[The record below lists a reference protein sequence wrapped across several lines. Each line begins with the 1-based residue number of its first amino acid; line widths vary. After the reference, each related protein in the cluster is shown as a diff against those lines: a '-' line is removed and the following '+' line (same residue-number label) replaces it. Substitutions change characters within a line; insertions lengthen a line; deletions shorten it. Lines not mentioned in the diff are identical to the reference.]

1 MPVWDSS
8 GESRLM
14 AIVDLALPRRIRL
27 LASVMPLADAFRLAL
42 TEKKPVN
49 VQIYCH
55 PLGREI
61 TLRGA
66 TTDVACFEKVFISKE
81 YSLPFEY
88 SPQVIVDAGAN
99 IGMATLY
106 FAGRYPTAR
115 ILAIEPESK
124 NFAMLQRNCAGLSNV
139 VLVQAALWP
148 TQRRLTISDDGFGEW
163 AYSVMEERAN
173 EGTNEVS
180 AITIEEIMRKLS
192 VNVIDL
198 LKLDIEGSERELFST
213 DAGMWLDRVECI
225 VIELHDRYRR
235 GCAKAF
241 YSALA
246 TRDFIQE
253 IRGENVFVRLPRP

>member
-1 MPVWDSS
+1 
-8 GESRLM
+8 M
-14 AIVDLALPRRIRL
+14 AIVGLALPRRVRL

-42 TEKKPVN
+42 REKKPVN
-49 VQIYCH
+49 VQIY
-55 PLGREI
+55 LSSTGREI

-99 IGMATLY
+99 VGMATLY
-106 FAGRYPTAR
+106 FASRYPTAR
-115 ILAIEPESK
+115 ILAIEPEPK
-124 NFAMLQRNCAGLSNV
+124 NFEMLQRNCAGLSNV

-148 TQRRLTISDDGFGEW
+148 AQRRLTISDDGFGEW
-163 AYSVMEERAN
+163 AYSVTEQSTTES
-173 EGTNEVS
+173 TNELS
-180 AITIEEIMRKLS
+180 AITIEEILRKLS
-192 VNVIDL
+192 VNRIDL
-198 LKLDIEGSERELFST
+198 LKLDIEGSERELFSA

-225 VIELHDRYRR
+225 VIELHDRYRP

-246 TRDFIQE
+246 TRNFIQE
-253 IRGENVFVRLPRP
+253 IRGENIFVRLPRP